1 MMIHLIIGISIIA
14 VAVLLI
20 LFFVTRFIP
29 KHFLKL
35 QVLSNTKE
43 GLLRPD
49 FSCYLAEK
57 ENANYIDTYT
67 IVLDSKK
74 NKRFIQV
81 KYQPNVHSVS
91 FYVVLFDN
99 RHKPI
104 GIKRVAIENAQ
115 ALKSQLIPV
124 ENNVA
129 GLFLQVVEADGEVFD
144 QEYPCFI
151 SRRSI
156 LKASIFNGFIIT
168 IMSLLMSFGVSL
180 IMNGAFFFSSSL
192 FGMYAFPATNTPTL
206 FIAIVAVFV
215 LTILV
220 SFFLLRAINKK
231 YLREDVEL

>member
-1 MMIHLIIGISIIA
+1 MMHVIIGISIIV
-14 VAVLLI
+14 VALLLI
-20 LFFVTRFIP
+20 LFFVGRFIP

-43 GLLRPD
+43 GLLSPD

-57 ENANYIDTYT
+57 ENANYIENYT
-67 IVLDSKK
+67 LVLDEKK
-74 NKRFIQV
+74 DKRFIKV
-81 KYQPNVHSVS
+81 KYQPDVHNLS

-99 RHKPI
+99 RHKPL
-104 GIKRVAIENAQ
+104 GIKRVTINNAQ

-124 ENNVA
+124 VSNVA
-129 GLFLQVVEADGEVFD
+129 GLFLQIVEADGEVFD

-151 SRRSI
+151 TRRSI

-180 IMNGAFFFSSSL
+180 VMNGAFFSSPL
-192 FGMYAFPATNTPTL
+192 FGMYAFPATDTQTL
-206 FIAIVAVFV
+206 FIVILAVFA

>member
-43 GLLRPD
+43 GLLSPD

-144 QEYPCFI
+144 QEYPLFVPKG
-151 SRRSI
+151 SL
-156 LKASIFNGFIIT
+156 LKASIFNAFVLT
-168 IMSLLMSFGVSL
+168 INSLLMSFGASLIINGTHFDSHLFGEYVFPGFYNAYLMIVSL
-180 IMNGAFFFSSSL
+180 SV
-192 FGMYAFPATNTPTL
+192 
-206 FIAIVAVFV
+206 FIV
-215 LTILV
+215 TILV
-220 SFFLLRAINKK
+220 SYLVLRIVNKK